1 MVEKI
6 KGSFKKTLIATGIIL
21 IIIVIISLI
30 ILLNDNLRFKFDYES
45 LNNIPYT
52 NGKIIKTKIPWKNNI
67 KYIEGEEVIQTLKK
81 ETGIVYF
88 GYPSCPWCR
97 NIVGPLIEVAK
108 ENNLKIYYVNIHNA
122 IEEEKEELKK
132 LLKDYLRKNE
142 ETGEYVIAVPDV
154 YYIKS
159 GKIIGHHI
167 GSVDSYKNPYKKM
180 TEKQKKELKTKYQKL
195 IKDGEKK

>member
-6 KGSFKKTLIATGIIL
+6 KGSFKKTLIATGIIF
-21 IIIVIISLI
+21 IILAMISLV
-30 ILLNDNLRFKFDYES
+30 ILLNDNLHFKFDYES

-52 NGKIIKTKIPWKNNI
+52 NGKTIQAKIPWKNNI
-67 KYIEGEEVIQTLKK
+67 KYIDGNEIFQILEN

-97 NIVGPLIEVAK
+97 NVVGPLIEVAK
-108 ENNLKIYYVNIHNA
+108 ENDLKIYYVNTHDA
-122 IEEEKEELKK
+122 IDDVKEELKK
-132 LLKDYLRKNE
+132 ALKDYLRKNE

-154 YYIKS
+154 YYIES

-167 GSVDSYKNPYKKM
+167 GTVDSYKNPYKKM
-180 TEKQKKELKTKYQKL
+180 TEKQKEELKKEYQKL
-195 IKDGEKK
+195 IEK